1 MMYHSITELI
11 HAIRLQHDNMVRQ
24 LYQFCEINSA
34 SHHMQGLQ
42 KMRQLLITAFQ
53 PIADSITEQ
62 PLPDISL
69 VTMEGT
75 TNTLACGAA
84 LFIRKRPELTR
95 RILLVGHM
103 DTVYPAQDSFQ
114 SLQQCGPDKIVGPG
128 VADMKGGLIVMLH
141 ALSAFENTPF
151 ANSLGWD
158 VFINAEEE
166 IGSPAS
172 ANLLKTLA
180 PTYQA
185 GLVYEPAMTPEG
197 NLAKNRKGSGKITIV
212 VTGKA
217 AHAGRAFSEGKNA
230 IAHLA
235 ALIVAIHHLNN
246 QRDGVTINMGR
257 VAGGSAENVVAEKA
271 VVTLDIR
278 ISHPKDEPWFREQ
291 LDKIIKEHCQSGFS
305 IEVHG
310 NFHRPVKRVNAGTTA
325 LFQRLQTIAKSLDI
339 SLDWQDSGGC
349 CDGNNLAEFGLPVLD
364 TLGVRGGKIHSHEEF
379 ILLDSL
385 VERATMSALLLVDLA
400 QGGLEQLNPPIV
412 A

>member
-1 MMYHSITELI
+1 MMYHTITELT
-11 HAIRLQHDNMVRQ
+11 HAIRLQHDNMVTQ
-24 LYQFCEINSA
+24 LYQFCEVNSA

-53 PIADSITEQ
+53 PIADSIAEQ

-75 TNTLACGAA
+75 TNTLPCGAA

-103 DTVYPAQDSFQ
+103 DTVYPAQDTFQ
-114 SLQQCGPDKIVGPG
+114 SLQPCDHGKIIGPG

-141 ALSAFENTPF
+141 ALSAFESTPF
-151 ANSLGWD
+151 AENLGWD
-158 VFINAEEE
+158 VFINADEE
-166 IGSPAS
+166 IGSPS
-172 ANLLKTLA
+172 SSSLLKTLA
-180 PTYQA
+180 KNYQA
-185 GLVYEPAMTPEG
+185 GLVYEPATTPEG

-246 QRDGVTINMGR
+246 QRDGVTINIGKI
-257 VAGGSAENVVAEKA
+257 AGGSAENVVAEKA

-278 ISHPKDEPWFREQ
+278 INHPKDEPWFREQ
-291 LDKIIKEHCQSGFS
+291 LDKIIKDHCQSGFS
-305 IEVHG
+305 TEVHG
-310 NFHRPVKRVNAGTTA
+310 NFHRPVKRINAGTTA
-325 LFQRLQTIAKSLDI
+325 LFQRLQTIAKSLDR

-400 QGGLEQLNPPIV
+400 QGGLEQLTPPV
-412 A
+412 FS